1 MTEMLDRA
9 SAGALSVRALF
20 ALSVATAL
28 IGCSGGG
35 TSQPAPAPV
44 NRAPSFTSVAA
55 VTVSENATGSI
66 YQAAA
71 TDPDGDALTYSIS
84 GGADAARFAITAAG
98 QLSFAASP
106 NFDLPTDSDLDNVY
120 QLTLSVGDGRASA
133 QLAVTITVTNS
144 REGIAVRR
152 VATGFVDPVAI
163 APIDASTA
171 LVAERAGAIYR
182 LDPVSG
188 ARTLLYQVT
197 LSSGGEVIGIAGA
210 HDYATSGTFFLLYR
224 TNGTI
229 FFNRFLRNPA
239 GPIVPDNF
247 GSALTVAAPNYA
259 GGGWVGAAANGA
271 FFVALSDA
279 GGVGDP
285 ANSAQN
291 DGTRLGKLILVSPNP
306 DPYAGASP
314 QFFLFQNL
322 AKGLRRPTGGAIW
335 NGGLLLADSGQD
347 AFEEVNLVPTG
358 AAGTNLGWPFKEGT
372 SIRSTP
378 PAGLT
383 DPVIQYPHGTGPRA
397 GNAIVGGAVGGTTIP
412 SLRDVYVFAD
422 RNGSIFSIAASSIQ
436 QGTTLSSATLER
448 RNADFVPA
456 TGQIDGLV
464 TLRAGADGVIYIVD
478 QDGEIFRAEPE

>member
-1 MTEMLDRA
+1 MTGTHDRA
-9 SAGALSVRALF
+9 SAGTLSLRAIF

-28 IGCSGGG
+28 IGCSSGG
-35 TSQPAPAPV
+35 SSSPAPAPV
-44 NRAPSFTSVAA
+44 NGTPSFTSAA
-55 VTVSENATGSI
+55 AASVVENATGSV

-71 TDPDGDALTYSIS
+71 TDPDGDTLTYSIS
-84 GGADAARFAITAAG
+84 GGADAARFTITAAG
-98 QLSFAASP
+98 QLSFAAAP
-106 NFDLPTDSDLDNVY
+106 NFDLPTDADLDNVY
-120 QLTLSVGDGRASA
+120 QLNLSASDGRASV
-133 QLAVTITVTNS
+133 QLAMSVTVTNS

-152 VATGFVDPVAI
+152 VATGFADPVAI
-163 APIDASTA
+163 APIDAATV

-197 LSSGGEVIGIAGA
+197 LSSGGEVIGITGA

-247 GSALTVAAPNYA
+247 GPTLTVAAPNYA

-271 FFVALSDA
+271 FLVALSDA
-279 GGVGDP
+279 GGIGDP
-285 ANSAQN
+285 TNSAQN

-347 AFEEVNLVPTG
+347 AFEEVSLVPTG
-358 AAGTNLGWPFKEGT
+358 ATSTNLGWPFKEGT

-378 PAGLT
+378 PSGLT

-397 GNAIVGGAVGGTTIP
+397 GNAIVGGAVGGATIA

-422 RNGSIFSIAASSIQ
+422 RNGSIFSIATSSVIQ
-436 QGTTLSSATLER
+436 GMTLSGAMLER
-448 RNADFVPA
+448 RNADFAPT
-456 TGQIDGLV
+456 TGQIDALV
-464 TLRAGADGVIYIVD
+464 TLRAGTDGVIYIVD